1 MSQTKSEQ
9 PLIPPA
15 FRRTPINPYTEA
27 VAKREQEIQ
36 AETTPQPNPLPEPV
50 LASQPQPQP
59 QPQPVQVVNPTPTP
73 TPTPMHTPVQ
83 QPVGIDPQLAH
94 QLQYEREQLL
104 RENEALRQQLGDI
117 SAQFSEANREKQK
130 QQLMAS
136 VDNMNFDGLETID
149 VDDARRVARATLD
162 AVSAPLE
169 QTRQSLAAERQRIEA
184 MVSQQQEQQERDR
197 LARLNRE
204 ILAVHPDFFELQ
216 KTPEYQAYMQGRDG
230 LSSKTRDQIAAEEF
244 YNGNTAFVI
253 NMLNDL
259 KGIRPKVDSIQ
270 SVAPVQVATSAG
282 SNVGTTVTEPMTLR
296 DLNNLYQMRRISH
309 DEYRKR
315 LGELRAAA
323 NS

>member
-1 MSQTKSEQ
+1 M
-9 PLIPPA
+9 
-15 FRRTPINPYTEA
+15 
-27 VAKREQEIQ
+27 
-36 AETTPQPNPLPEPV
+36 
-50 LASQPQPQP
+50 
-59 QPQPVQVVNPTPTP
+59 
-73 TPTPMHTPVQ
+73 Q
-83 QPVGIDPQLAH
+83 QPVGIDPQLAR

-216 KTPEYQAYMQGRDG
+216 KTPEYQAYMQCRDG